1 MSKGENTK
9 LFFNPIPILRGL
21 FQCFPVYTIL
31 LALGNPTV
39 HYFSLDIDGP
49 ELQVLRTIPLDKVD
63 IKIFDIEINH
73 LGEGSF
79 MNIFTR

>member
-1 MSKGENTK
+1 M
-9 LFFNPIPILRGL
+9 
-21 FQCFPVYTIL
+21 YTIL

-63 IKIFDIEINH
+63 IKIFDIEDRFIPMDSCLSQRN
-73 LGEGSF
+73 LSKPSARKLTD
-79 MNIFTR
+79 TRET